1 MKFFSTYNDSTFYF
15 AIICMEINLFSF
27 STISS
32 NSFIFTS
39 KQENRN
45 YNKKHQPDINEY
57 QTDANRIE
65 NHIVQFPTQGKL
77 SVSIIFYMQSNVWL
91 IFGVVFKLW
100 WSLPFIMPL
109 ICIEINI
116 FSLSTISSGSFIIS
130 SKLENKN
137 YK

>member
-1 MKFFSTYNDSTFYF
+1 MEFFSTYNDSTFYF

-39 KQENRN
+39 KQENMN
-45 YNKKHQPDINEY
+45 YNKKHQPDTNEY
-57 QTDANRIE
+57 PTDANRIE

-77 SVSIIFYMQSNVWL
+77 SVSIIFYMQSKVCL

-116 FSLSTISSGSFIIS
+116 FTLSTISSGSFIIS